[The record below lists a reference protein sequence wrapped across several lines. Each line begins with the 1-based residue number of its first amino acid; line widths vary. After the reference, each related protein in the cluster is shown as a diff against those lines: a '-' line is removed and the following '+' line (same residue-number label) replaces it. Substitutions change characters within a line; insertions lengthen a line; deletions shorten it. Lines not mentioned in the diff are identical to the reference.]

1 MKSMFP
7 EIVKD
12 ESELKSLVGLKIVKV
27 KSDLRDVIKELECVD
42 EQGELHTVEF
52 KYGVIVVDG
61 DNTLVTSTGMY

>member
-7 EIVKD
+7 EIAKD
-12 ESELKSLVGLKIVKV
+12 ESELKSLVGLKITKV
-27 KSDLRDVIKELECVD
+27 KSDLRDVIKELECED
-42 EQGELHTVEF
+42 EQGELHIIEF

>member
-7 EIVKD
+7 EIVKE

-27 KSDLRDVIKELECVD
+27 KSDLRDVIKELECDD
-42 EQGELHTVEF
+42 EAGELHTIEF

-61 DNTLVTSTGMY
+61 DITLVTSTGMY